1 MAFPQ
6 TKTPLSLTVCKR
18 QRRRSSAVPLL
29 LPVQSPAPQCASN
42 NARPVITG
50 ACRSRLLGRRCRP
63 FSRKARRGSSH
74 GHPALP
80 CTIRQLSAAFF
91 PGTLSRHSR
100 IFHCP
105 GVYSPARGKSSDTAR
120 RIFHL
125 VCIRSESISDKGS
138 AGVCGRRSCGKAEEA
153 ALSVQR
159 TSDIPESSILRPIS
173 QLFYQKVVKT
183 RQRFFFLCF
192 RFSAEHSFI
201 CCCVKL
207 IFSKFSTI
215 FRKIVRS
222 RFPVR
227 LFTAPSV
234 SPDMQNTPPN
244 FEILA
249 VYFEAKRWYINF
261 VRTFCGQRTCIHAAV
276 SKRRDNFDREVIGV
290 FWYHCVM
297 ERLYHPACGAYTS
310 FGIAAHSTS
319 HGRHRKLRFISDVS
333 VDPVRVLRLAARCTA
348 CQLDPSQLMDVVEDL
363 LAE

>member
-138 AGVCGRRSCGKAEEA
+138 AGVCDRRSCGKAEEA
-153 ALSVQR
+153 ALSAQR

-173 QLFYQKVVKT
+173 QLFFCQKAVKM

-192 RFSAEHSFI
+192 RFSAEHSFL

-207 IFSKFSTI
+207 IFLNFTRYSVKLFI
-215 FRKIVRS
+215 FVF
-222 RFPVR
+222 RFVFLLHHR
-227 LFTAPSV
+227 F
-234 SPDMQNTPPN
+234 
-244 FEILA
+244 
-249 VYFEAKRWYINF
+249 
-261 VRTFCGQRTCIHAAV
+261 QRTC
-276 SKRRDNFDREVIGV
+276 KTRRQILK
-290 FWYHCVM
+290 FWLFILKP
-297 ERLYHPACGAYTS
+297 RD
-310 FGIAAHSTS
+310 GI
-319 HGRHRKLRFISDVS
+319 
-333 VDPVRVLRLAARCTA
+333 
-348 CQLDPSQLMDVVEDL
+348 
-363 LAE
+363 